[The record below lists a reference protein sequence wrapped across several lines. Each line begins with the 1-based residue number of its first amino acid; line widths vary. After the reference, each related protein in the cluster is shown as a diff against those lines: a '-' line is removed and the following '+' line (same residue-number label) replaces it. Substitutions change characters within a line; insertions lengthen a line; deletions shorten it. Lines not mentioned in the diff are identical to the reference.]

1 LFDFAKVTGDFSLC
15 GSLLGRLVE
24 NYEAWEKGWLS
35 SKGFKVGFDPQ
46 QGLFHQRGD
55 REGTE
60 YALSPDGARPMV
72 NSAMWAES
80 HAIAAIARRKG
91 ENAIAERFEKK
102 AQDLAE
108 TVKRKLWNEEK
119 RFFTAAGTNGVLG
132 SVCELHGYAPF
143 YFGMPMEAKYAS
155 AWRLLTDESG
165 FLAPKGLV
173 FPARNTPGFTVEPDY
188 AGHECLWNGPSWPY
202 ATSIALSALCGELQS
217 ECADSLPLKASGFV
231 RLLKQYA
238 AQHYLLR
245 EDGVKVPWIDENL
258 HPFTGEWLARHIMI
272 EQDRRG
278 IRKLRYVERGKDYN
292 HSTFCDL
299 VISGLCGLVPRQD
312 GRIEVK
318 PLAPES
324 WDWWRLDGVRYHG
337 SNLTILFDRDGTRY
351 GKGKGLV
358 VLKDG
363 RKIDDFIQ

>member
-1 LFDFAKVTGDFSLC
+1 
-15 GSLLGRLVE
+15 
-24 NYEAWEKGWLS
+24 
-35 SKGFKVGFDPQ
+35 
-46 QGLFHQRGD
+46 
-55 REGTE
+55 
-60 YALSPDGARPMV
+60 
-72 NSAMWAES
+72 MWAEAN
-80 HAIAAIARRKG
+80 AIAFIAKRKG
-91 ENAIAERFEKK
+91 ESAIAERFEKK
-102 AQDLAE
+102 AHSLSEA
-108 TVKRKLWNEEK
+108 VKKKLWNEEK
-119 RFFTAAGTNGVLG
+119 RFFTAADTNGVLS

-143 YFGMPMEAKYAS
+143 YFGMPLETKYAS
-155 AWRLLTDESG
+155 VWSLLTDESG
-165 FLAPKGLV
+165 FYAPKGLV
-173 FPARNTPGFTVEPDY
+173 FPARNTPGFTVEPNYDR
-188 AGHECLWNGPSWPY
+188 HECLWNGPSWPY
-202 ATSIALSALCGELQS
+202 ATSIALSAFSRELQS
-217 ECADSLPLKASGFV
+217 DSAASLPLKASGFV

-337 SNLTILFDRDGTRY
+337 HNLTILFDRDGGRY

-363 RKIDDFIQ
+363 LAIEDFIR